1 MDEFGVHEVVG
12 QPRERHEGLAWNTIT
27 RRPSN
32 PGVNR
37 LVPARRGRTAGNH
50 VTVDGFDQP

>member
-1 MDEFGVHEVVG
+1 MDAHGVHEALAR
-12 QPRERHEGLAWNTIT
+12 PRERREALAWNTIT

-37 LVPARRGRTAGNH
+37 LVLARRGRTAGRH
-50 VTVDGFDQP
+50 VTVNGFDQP